1 MPKSVVYVIVAMLL
15 LAVADLHPA
24 YYILLRF
31 VVTLFSICAA
41 YISFCRGHRQISLVF
56 CVAVILFNPFLYK
69 KLVLSK
75 FLWVCI
81 DISYA
86 VFLLSI
92 KTKTIGVLYDKGF
105 NEDGSRIEG
114 GKFERESKD
123 SKYIL
128 TKDINSLSTNEKLP
142 WSEDFIEK
150 YKDKWNW
157 DMLSTNNGLPWSMHL
172 LEKFEDQWV
181 WFNKEQDMTA
191 SLWVNNTLW
200 EKVFKPY
207 VNDEMIEEVISGIN
221 IDSLNTPYNKTML
234 YNA

>member
-1 MPKSVVYVIVAMLL
+1 MDLL
-15 LAVADLHPA
+15 KNVF
-24 YYILLRF
+24 IEQW
-31 VVTLFSICAA
+31 
-41 YISFCRGHRQISLVF
+41 ISRRMDSK
-56 CVAVILFNPFLYK
+56 N
-69 KLVLSK
+69 LSK
-75 FLWVCI
+75 NESLPW
-81 DISYA
+81 SNE
-86 VFLLSI
+86 LLERFD
-92 KTKTIGVLYDKGF
+92 DKWHW
-105 NEDGSRIEG
+105 NN
-114 GKFERESKD
+114 KKNYESKD